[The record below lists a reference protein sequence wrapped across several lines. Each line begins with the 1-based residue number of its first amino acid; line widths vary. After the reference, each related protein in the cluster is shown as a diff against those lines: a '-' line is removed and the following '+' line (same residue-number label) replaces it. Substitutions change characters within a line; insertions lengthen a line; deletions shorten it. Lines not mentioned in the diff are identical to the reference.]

1 MSRTQP
7 AWSAQPV
14 EGSFTLRDRAYDA
27 IKAGI
32 LCLELAPG
40 TSLVETA
47 LADRLGTSKSPIRDA
62 LHRLEREGLVIR
74 APFKGVQVAP
84 LERHDVLD
92 AFDVRASLEE
102 LAVRR
107 ASASATPE
115 QIGVARALIAQGQR
129 AVGAGDEAG
138 VEVSVDGF
146 HRVVADA
153 SGSPLLVQ
161 LLGNVYDRLARVRA
175 LVVRTGTRGEASMT
189 EHSAILEAIARH
201 DADAAVAASRAHAA
215 RLLAEVEGLLPPGP
229 AIAGGAS

>member
-1 MSRTQP
+1 VSSNP
-7 AWSAQPV
+7 AWSVQPV
-14 EGSFTLRDRAYDA
+14 AGSFTLRDRAYDA

-47 LADRLGTSKSPIRDA
+47 LADRLGISKSPVRDA

-84 LERHDVLD
+84 LERTDVLD
-92 AFDVRASLEE
+92 AFGVRASLEE

-107 ASASATPE
+107 ASESATTE
-115 QIGVARALIAQGQR
+115 QIETARRLIAEGEQ
-129 AVGAGDEAG
+129 AVEAHDEAA

-146 HRVVADA
+146 HRAVAAA

-175 LVVRTGTRGEASMT
+175 LVVRTGTRGEASMG
-189 EHSAILEAIARH
+189 EHSAILEAIAAR
-201 DADAAVAASRAHAA
+201 DAEAAVAASRAHAE
-215 RLLAEVEGLLPPGP
+215 RLLGEVEGLLTPRSVLDGGP
-229 AIAGGAS
+229 S